1 MPHNFH
7 HAKEKK
13 PFAVTPSIR
22 HVLLCSAPPPMVV
35 KLPATVAETD
45 RLEIERLLANRLFEK
60 NPQSSRDIHPADSQT
75 RAQPSN
81 PGGLANEGP
90 HWERQKQKS
99 DLELLHIAS

>member
-45 RLEIERLLANRLFEK
+45 RLEIERLLANRL
-60 NPQSSRDIHPADSQT
+60 SSKGIPKAAATSTRADSQT
-75 RAQPSN
+75 SSAAVEPRRVS
-81 PGGLANEGP
+81 
-90 HWERQKQKS
+90 K
-99 DLELLHIAS
+99 

>member
-45 RLEIERLLANRLFEK
+45 RIEIERLLANR
-60 NPQSSRDIHPADSQT
+60 PSSKRIPKAAATST
-75 RAQPSN
+75 PPTVRLAAQPSN

-99 DLELLHIAS
+99 D

>member
-45 RLEIERLLANRLFEK
+45 RLEIERLLANRL
-60 NPQSSRDIHPADSQT
+60 SSKRIPKAAAISTPPTVRLERSRRTPA
-75 RAQPSN
+75 
-81 PGGLANEGP
+81 G
-90 HWERQKQKS
+90 
-99 DLELLHIAS
+99 